1 MKKKKKNNIILEISM
16 WLLGIVIMYPLAMVL
31 ITSLKSASESGELNI
46 NLPRKLMFGNYQTV
60 FVDGKLLS
68 SFINSTIITLGS
80 VTLIIFLSS
89 TLAYII
95 MRNLT
100 KLNRIINKFLLFGII
115 LPFAPLPTI
124 RILQTFHIYGS
135 YLSIILVYTALFI
148 PFSTMLFSSFIQTV
162 PREVDEAAVIDGCTG
177 LSLFFRIVFPLLK
190 PVTVTVGVLNFMWV
204 WNDFQY
210 TIYLINTSAKW
221 TLPLSVFNFFGK
233 YNRSWHLVC
242 ADMVMISLPVI
253 LIYLLAQK
261 QIMSGMTAGS
271 VKG

>member
-1 MKKKKKNNIILEISM
+1 MKQKKKNNIIIEIIM
-16 WLLGIVIMYPLAMVL
+16 WLLSIIVIYPLAMVL
-31 ITSLKSASESGELNI
+31 ITSLKSAAESGDLNVQ
-46 NLPRKLMFGNYQTV
+46 LPKKLMFGNYHTV
-60 FVDGKLLS
+60 FIDGKLLM
-68 SFINSTIITLGS
+68 SFINSSIITFCS
-80 VTLIIFLSS
+80 VSLIIFLSS

-95 MRNLT
+95 MRNKT
-100 KLNRIINKFLLFGII
+100 KLNRIIHKILIFGII

-124 RILQTFHIYGS
+124 KILQSLHIYGS
-135 YLSIILVYTALFI
+135 YISIILVYTALYI

-162 PREVDEAAVIDGCTG
+162 PKEVDEAAVIDGCEG
-177 LSLFFRIVFPLLK
+177 LQLFFRIVFPLLK
-190 PVTVTVGVLNFMWV
+190 PIIVTVAVLNFMWV

-210 TIYLINTSAKW
+210 TIYLINSSSKW
-221 TLPLSVFNFFGK
+221 TLPLSIYNFYGK
-233 YNRSWHLVC
+233 YNRSWNLVC